1 MQPSSSDSEG
11 FKVSNS
17 ELSNSVFIV
26 VFNEFSGLAYK
37 IMTLIRFCYR
47 VQGVREDDIYTDV
60 KDLAIGRPWLQCD

>member
-17 ELSNSVFIV
+17 ELSNSIFIV

-37 IMTLIRFCYR
+37 IMARIYFCYR
-47 VQGVREDDIYTDV
+47 VQRVREDDICTDV
-60 KDLAIGRPWLQCD
+60 